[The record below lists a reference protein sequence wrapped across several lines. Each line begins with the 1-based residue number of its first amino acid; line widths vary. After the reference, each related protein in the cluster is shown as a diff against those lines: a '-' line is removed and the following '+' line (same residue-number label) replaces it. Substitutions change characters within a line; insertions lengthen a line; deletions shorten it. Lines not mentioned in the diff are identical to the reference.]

1 MPYNL
6 RLIWRRRQ
14 GTTQLE
20 PKQAPLPASLSAH
33 KSRRHHWQSLRHADR
48 PSRYLPM
55 PCGQCGGRDSAGR
68 CHRRAYGKTNTAR
81 HLDANPARICAMRK
95 FGCKNS
101 RRLCQN
107 GGFAHP
113 NYRRGIRQLRFSDG
127 VYRRRVKAAQSSS
140 TICVHRHRRYSQA
153 ILAHPLQS

>member
-1 MPYNL
+1 MPYSL
-6 RLIWRRRQ
+6 HWIWRQRQ
-14 GTTQLE
+14 GTTRLE

-33 KSRRHHWQSLRHADR
+33 KSRRHHWQSLRHADQ
-48 PSRYLPM
+48 PSRCLPM

-68 CHRRAYGKTNTAR
+68 CRRRAYGKTNTMP
-81 HLDANPARICAMRK
+81 HWDANPARICAMRK

-101 RRLCQN
+101 RHLCRN

-113 NYRRGIRQLRFSDG
+113 NYRREIRRLRFSDG
-127 VYRRRVKAAQSSS
+127 VYRQHVKVVPINS
-140 TICVHRHRRYSQA
+140 TICAHRHLRYSQA